1 MKKILVFGSQGMFGH
16 IAVSFLRSTGK
27 YEVIPC
33 ARRSAEPEGISVDV
47 TDFAAVKKILADVRP
62 DLVLNCIGMLVK
74 ASADHPDMAIL
85 INSYFPHFLA
95 QQGKMLGFKLI
106 HISTDCVFSG
116 KTGSYRDSDFRD
128 GDTPY
133 ARTKAMG
140 EIIDE
145 RNLTIRT
152 SIIGPEIKA
161 DGTGLFLWFMR
172 QHGPVTGYSRAFW
185 SGVTTLELAK
195 FTDYA
200 ISHDLTGLFQLSMP
214 EKIAKSDLLNLFK
227 KIWGKND
234 VEVIPSD
241 SVFCDKSMIGS
252 SRPDVD
258 YMLPVDY
265 ETMLR
270 ELWDYM
276 IQHPERSR

>member
-16 IAVSFLRSTGK
+16 VAVSFLRSTGK

-33 ARRSAEPEGISVDV
+33 ARRLAGPDGISVDV
-47 TDFAAVKKILADVRP
+47 MDFSAVKKILTEIHP
-62 DLVLNCIGMLVK
+62 DFVLNCIGMLVK
-74 ASADHPDMAIL
+74 ASADRPDLAIL

-95 QQGKMLGFKLI
+95 LQGMMLGFKLI

-116 KTGSYRDSDFRD
+116 KTGHYRDSDFRD

-133 ARTKAMG
+133 ARTKVMG

-152 SIIGPEIKA
+152 SIIGPEIKEN
-161 DGTGLFLWFMR
+161 GTGLFLWFMR
-172 QHGPVTGYSRAFW
+172 QHGTVTGYTRAFW

-200 ISHDLTGLFQLSMP
+200 ISHDVTGLFQLSMP
-214 EKIAKSDLLNLFK
+214 EKIAKADLLNLFK
-227 KIWGKND
+227 KIWNKDN
-234 VEVIPSD
+234 VEVVPSD
-241 SVFCDKSMIGS
+241 TVFCDKSMICS
-252 SRPDVD
+252 CHPDVA
-258 YMLPVDY
+258 YSLPADY
-265 ETMLR
+265 ETMLC
-270 ELWDYM
+270 ELRDYM
-276 IQHPERSR
+276 IQHPELSR